1 MQPEDSK
8 LAEAYE
14 QLRQRYLEKNEKLRK
29 WQRRH
34 DGMATSLEYRF
45 GKFLLQPVRW
55 WQRTQQR
62 WIQSF
67 AKRLYPHL
75 QRPFTQSSPNSGI
88 YHRWWLKHQPTLLE
102 LACYEKE
109 SRRFSYRPKISI
121 LFPVYRTPIQDLR
134 AALNS
139 VCHQIYDNWELVIVD
154 DASGD
159 EKLSQELKLWLE
171 KERRFRVKTLEKN
184 AGIAQAS
191 QQALTLATG
200 EFVGLL
206 DHDDV
211 LEPHALYEVVK
222 LLNRESNADI
232 IYSDEDKINEQN
244 ELEKPH
250 WKPDWSPDTLLSC
263 NYLCHFTVL
272 RKSLLNEIGGFR
284 SGFDGAQDYDLFL
297 RATEKTSQIF
307 HIPKILYHWRISPD
321 STASDTESKPYAA
334 LAGQRALT
342 EACAR
347 RQIVGNVKVDFG
359 TVYRVCREV
368 NPLKKV
374 TIIIP
379 MRDGVELTHRCVESL
394 AQKTN
399 YPNYEIV
406 IVDNGSETAEAKD
419 WLNSI
424 SHRVLRYEKPF
435 NYSAINNY
443 AVEQTDGEWLLFLNN
458 DTEIIEP
465 DWLMAM
471 VEQVQRPEIGA
482 VGAQL
487 LFPHSTIQH
496 AGIVLG
502 LAGAANHPFAQE
514 KPNHARE
521 IRMIRNWSAVT
532 GACLMMRREV
542 FQKVGGFDAQNFPIH
557 YSDVDLCLR
566 IRQAGFWIVCT
577 PYAKLIHHESA
588 SRGYG
593 ALKNISQGFTQK
605 WQALVENDP
614 FYNPNLSRQKLD
626 WSLKETE

>member
-1 MQPEDSK
+1 MKESD
-8 LAEAYE
+8 LAYE
-14 QLRQRYLEKNEKLRK
+14 ELRKRYLEKISKLRK
-29 WQRRH
+29 IQNRYEAVVKSPAYKL
-34 DGMATSLEYRF
+34 GL
-45 GKFLLQPVRW
+45 FLLKPFYFI
-55 WQRTQQR
+55 QRTYQR
-62 WIQSF
+62 LVNSF
-67 AKRLYPHL
+67 LKRIYSKF
-75 QRPFTQSSPNSGI
+75 QRPFTRVSATSGT

-102 LACYEKE
+102 LARYEKE
-109 SRRFSYRPKISI
+109 SRHFSYRPKISI
-121 LFPVYRTPIQDLR
+121 LLPVYRTPIQDLR

-139 VCHQIYDNWELVIVD
+139 VHHQIYDNWELVIVD
-154 DASGD
+154 DASED

-171 KERRFRVKTLEKN
+171 KESRFRLENLEKN

-191 QQALTLATG
+191 QQALNLATG
-200 EFVGLL
+200 EFIGLL

-222 LLNRESNADI
+222 LLNRESRADI

-272 RKSLLNEIGGFR
+272 RKSLLNEIEGFR

-307 HIPKILYHWRISPD
+307 HIPKILYHWRISPN
-321 STASDTESKPYAA
+321 STASDAESKPYAA

-347 RQIVGNVKVDFG
+347 RQIACNVEIDFG
-359 TVYRVCREV
+359 TVYRVRREV
-368 NPLKKV
+368 SPLKKIV
-374 TIIIP
+374 IIIP
-379 MRDGVELTHRCVESL
+379 MRDGVALTRRCVESL
-394 AQKTN
+394 TQKTN

-406 IVDNGSETAEAKD
+406 IVDNGSETTEAKQ
-419 WLNSI
+419 WLKGVP
-424 SHRVLRYEKPF
+424 HRVLHYEKPF

-458 DTEIIEP
+458 DTEIIDP

-471 VEQVQRPEIGA
+471 AEQVQRPEIGA

-487 LFPHSTIQH
+487 LFPNGTIQH

-514 KPNHARE
+514 KPNYARE

-566 IRQAGFWIVCT
+566 IRQAGYWIVYT
-577 PYAKLIHHESA
+577 PYARLMHHESA

-593 ALKNISQGFTQK
+593 ALKNISQGFIQK

-626 WSLKETE
+626 WSLKENE